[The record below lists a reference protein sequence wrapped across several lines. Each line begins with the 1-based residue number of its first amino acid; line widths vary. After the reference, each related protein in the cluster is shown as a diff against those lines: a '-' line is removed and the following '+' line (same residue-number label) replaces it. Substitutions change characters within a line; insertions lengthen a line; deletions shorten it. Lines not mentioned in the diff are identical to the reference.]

1 MLRFNSDYM
10 EGAHPEILAR
20 LTEMNFD
27 KQIGYGKDEICEE
40 AKRRVLS
47 ACGCPEGEAWFLVGG
62 TQTNAT
68 VIDALLR
75 PYQSVIAAQCGHI
88 NAHESGAIEAAGHK
102 IVGLPHESGILD
114 AEVLRAYLTAFYAD
128 PTYDHQPIPGMVY
141 ISHPSEYGTIYTK
154 AGLEALSAVCREFGL
169 YLFMDGARMGYG
181 LTAAGADL
189 TLSDIAACCDA
200 FYIGGTKVGAL
211 FGEAVVFPKKDTC
224 RHFFTTIKQHGA
236 LLAKGWLLG
245 VQFDTLFTDDLYL
258 KIAANAIEKAMKLR
272 EMFCRHGYRLYA
284 DSPTNQ
290 QFFVISRARY
300 TELRRHVSFELIDP
314 LPGDEVVVRFVTSW
328 ATTDEQLDELEALL

>member
-10 EGAHPEILAR
+10 EGAHPAILER
-20 LTEMNFD
+20 LCAMNFD
-27 KQIGYGKDEICEE
+27 KTVGYGTDDICRE
-40 AKRRVLS
+40 AKRKVLA
-47 ACGCPEGEAWFLVGG
+47 ACDCPDGEVYFLVGG

-75 PYQSVIAAQCGHI
+75 PYQSVVAAECGHI
-88 NAHESGAIEAAGHK
+88 NVHESGAIEATGHK
-102 IVGLPHESGILD
+102 VVTLPHESGILD

-128 PTYDHQPIPGMVY
+128 PTYEHMPIPGMVY
-141 ISHPSEYGTIYTK
+141 ISHPSEIGTVYTK
-154 AGLEALSAVCREFGL
+154 AQLTAISAVCREFGL

-181 LTAAGADL
+181 LVSPATDL
-189 TLSDIAACCDA
+189 TLADIAKYCDA

-211 FGEAVVFPKKDTC
+211 FGEAVVFPKKGTC
-224 RHFFTTIKQHGA
+224 PHFFTTIKQHGA

-258 KIAANAIEKAMKLR
+258 KIAKNAMDKAEKLKAMFL
-272 EMFCRHGYRLYA
+272 RHGYRLYA

-290 QFFVISRARY
+290 QFFIMPRAQFDAMQKDV
-300 TELRRHVSFELIDP
+300 TFELWAP
-314 LPGDEVVVRFVTSW
+314 LDGDEVAVRFVTSW
-328 ATTDEQLDELEALL
+328 ATTDAQLEELEKLL